1 MRAQVLEKGQPP
13 SEEFNKAGCTPGATR
28 WQWGRGARAGLG
40 GAGRGRREAWP
51 GGGWEEGLGAHLRG
65 PPPRPGTGCRETPS
79 PRLSP
84 DSLSPRYPARCD
96 WTQRNGHSG
105 SFQKRRNRLSRRRRR
120 GIYSYLQISTSIYT
134 ACRRVLGSY
143 TLQLPAGPGD
153 VAVSRRT
160 INITSFRR
168 EPRTLAL
175 AVRTRGPRGR
185 GVTRGGPGAR
195 GPGNQVLGQLWG
207 WRMEAPR
214 LGGPGRGP
222 PVAPG

>member
-1 MRAQVLEKGQPP
+1 MRNLTRPDAHLGPQGGSGGGALW
-13 SEEFNKAGCTPGATR
+13 PG
-28 WQWGRGARAGLG
+28 WEGRGEDAGRRG
-40 GAGRGRREAWP
+40 REGAGR
-51 GGGWEEGLGAHLRG
+51 RG
-65 PPPRPGTGCRETPS
+65 SERTSGTPPPRPGPGCRETPS
-79 PRLSP
+79 PRVSP
-84 DSLSPRYPARCD
+84 DSLSPRHPARCD

-134 ACRRVLGSY
+134 ACRRVLGSS

-175 AVRTRGPRGR
+175 AVRTRGP
-185 GVTRGGPGAR
+185 
-195 GPGNQVLGQLWG
+195 
-207 WRMEAPR
+207 
-214 LGGPGRGP
+214 
-222 PVAPG
+222 